1 MGVQENSII
10 VLFDEASFL
19 NAPYTSRSLYKKG
32 TKHIQK
38 VNPYKIKVNATG
50 SLAINGN
57 SSITITNSS
66 TAPEVAIAL
75 INLRITNTINQTSK
89 KQLESVINQIQI
101 NDEDLDKILIK
112 NSEEKTKFTDKIM
125 KAIEKYEEDPTSTL
139 ARIIGKHCKRE
150 SLNNITKRRALK
162 RKITIDKLNNH
173 NIKSQMIKEETIYLI
188 LDNYSVHKS
197 EFIKKVAK
205 ILNIK
210 LIYLPPYS
218 PHLNPIEQL
227 WRKMK
232 NIIKQYL
239 IKSDDYLEKLVIK
252 TFEESLINH
261 HFTDE
266 WYIKFITKVW

>member
-1 MGVQENSII
+1 M
-10 VLFDEASFL
+10 
-19 NAPYTSRSLYKKG
+19 
-32 TKHIQK
+32 
-38 VNPYKIKVNATG
+38 
-50 SLAINGN
+50 
-57 SSITITNSS
+57 
-66 TAPEVAIAL
+66 
-75 INLRITNTINQTSK
+75 
-89 KQLESVINQIQI
+89 
-101 NDEDLDKILIK
+101 
-112 NSEEKTKFTDKIM
+112 KT
-125 KAIEKYEEDPTSTL
+125 IEKYEDDPTSTL

-162 RKITIDKLNNH
+162 RNITTDKLNKH
-173 NIKSQMIKEETIYLI
+173 DIKNKMIKEETIYLI

-197 EFIKKVAK
+197 KFIKKVAK
-205 ILNIK
+205 ILNIQ

-252 TFEESLINH
+252 TFKESLINH
-261 HFTDE
+261 NFTDD

>member
-1 MGVQENSII
+1 M
-10 VLFDEASFL
+10 
-19 NAPYTSRSLYKKG
+19 
-32 TKHIQK
+32 
-38 VNPYKIKVNATG
+38 
-50 SLAINGN
+50 
-57 SSITITNSS
+57 
-66 TAPEVAIAL
+66 
-75 INLRITNTINQTSK
+75 
-89 KQLESVINQIQI
+89 
-101 NDEDLDKILIK
+101 
-112 NSEEKTKFTDKIM
+112 KT
-125 KAIEKYEEDPTSTL
+125 IEKYEDDPTSTL

-162 RKITIDKLNNH
+162 RNITTDKLNKH
-173 NIKSQMIKEETIYLI
+173 DIKNKMIKEETIYLI

-197 EFIKKVAK
+197 KFIKKVAK
-205 ILNIK
+205 ILNIQ

-252 TFEESLINH
+252 TFKESLINH
-261 HFTDE
+261 NFTDN

>member
-1 MGVQENSII
+1 
-10 VLFDEASFL
+10 
-19 NAPYTSRSLYKKG
+19 
-32 TKHIQK
+32 
-38 VNPYKIKVNATG
+38 
-50 SLAINGN
+50 
-57 SSITITNSS
+57 
-66 TAPEVAIAL
+66 
-75 INLRITNTINQTSK
+75 
-89 KQLESVINQIQI
+89 
-101 NDEDLDKILIK
+101 
-112 NSEEKTKFTDKIM
+112 M
-125 KAIEKYEEDPTSTL
+125 KAIEKYEDDPTSTL

-150 SLNNITKRRALK
+150 SLNNITKKRALK
-162 RKITIDKLNNH
+162 RKITTDKLNKH
-173 NIKSQMIKEETIYLI
+173 NIQSKMIKEETIYLI

-197 EFIKKVAK
+197 QFIKKVAK
-205 ILNIK
+205 ILNIQ

-239 IKSDDYLEKLVIK
+239 IKSDNYLEKLVIK

>member
-1 MGVQENSII
+1 M
-10 VLFDEASFL
+10 
-19 NAPYTSRSLYKKG
+19 
-32 TKHIQK
+32 
-38 VNPYKIKVNATG
+38 
-50 SLAINGN
+50 
-57 SSITITNSS
+57 
-66 TAPEVAIAL
+66 
-75 INLRITNTINQTSK
+75 
-89 KQLESVINQIQI
+89 
-101 NDEDLDKILIK
+101 
-112 NSEEKTKFTDKIM
+112 KT
-125 KAIEKYEEDPTSTL
+125 IEKYEDDPTSTL

-162 RKITIDKLNNH
+162 RNITTDKLNKH
-173 NIKSQMIKEETIYLI
+173 DIKNKMIKEETIYLI

-205 ILNIK
+205 ILNIQ

-252 TFEESLINH
+252 TFKESLINH
-261 HFTDE
+261 NFTDD

>member
-1 MGVQENSII
+1 
-10 VLFDEASFL
+10 
-19 NAPYTSRSLYKKG
+19 
-32 TKHIQK
+32 
-38 VNPYKIKVNATG
+38 
-50 SLAINGN
+50 
-57 SSITITNSS
+57 
-66 TAPEVAIAL
+66 
-75 INLRITNTINQTSK
+75 
-89 KQLESVINQIQI
+89 
-101 NDEDLDKILIK
+101 
-112 NSEEKTKFTDKIM
+112 M
-125 KAIEKYEEDPTSTL
+125 KAIEKYEDDPTSTL

-162 RKITIDKLNNH
+162 RNITTDKLNKH
-173 NIKSQMIKEETIYLI
+173 DIKNKMIKEETIYLI

-205 ILNIK
+205 ILNIQ

-252 TFEESLINH
+252 TFKESLINH
-261 HFTDE
+261 NFTDD

>member
-1 MGVQENSII
+1 
-10 VLFDEASFL
+10 
-19 NAPYTSRSLYKKG
+19 
-32 TKHIQK
+32 
-38 VNPYKIKVNATG
+38 
-50 SLAINGN
+50 
-57 SSITITNSS
+57 
-66 TAPEVAIAL
+66 
-75 INLRITNTINQTSK
+75 
-89 KQLESVINQIQI
+89 
-101 NDEDLDKILIK
+101 
-112 NSEEKTKFTDKIM
+112 M
-125 KAIEKYEEDPTSTL
+125 KAIEKYEDDPTSTL

-162 RKITIDKLNNH
+162 RNITTDKLNKH
-173 NIKSQMIKEETIYLI
+173 DIKNKMIKEETIYLI

-197 EFIKKVAK
+197 QFIKKVAK
-205 ILNIK
+205 ILNIQ

-239 IKSDDYLEKLVIK
+239 IKSDNYLEKLVIK

-261 HFTDE
+261 HFTDD

>member
-1 MGVQENSII
+1 M
-10 VLFDEASFL
+10 
-19 NAPYTSRSLYKKG
+19 YKKG

-38 VNPYKIKVNATG
+38 VNPYKIKINATG

-75 INLRITNTINQTSK
+75 INLRIANTTNITTK
-89 KQLESVINQIQI
+89 KQLESIIKQIQI
-101 NDEDLDKILIK
+101 NDKELDKLLMK
-112 NSEEKTKFTDKIM
+112 NSEDKTKFTDKIM
-125 KAIEKYEEDPTSTL
+125 KAIKKYEEDPTSTL

-162 RKITIDKLNNH
+162 RKITINKLNNYD
-173 NIKSQMIKEETIYLI
+173 IKNKMTEEETINLI

-197 EFIKKVAK
+197 EFIKIIAE

-232 NIIKQYL
+232 NITKQYL
-239 IKSDDYLEKLVIK
+239 IKSENYMEKLVIK
-252 TFEESLINH
+252 TFKDSLINH
-261 HFTDE
+261 NLTDE
-266 WYIKFITKVW
+266 WYKKFIIKVR

>member
-1 MGVQENSII
+1 
-10 VLFDEASFL
+10 
-19 NAPYTSRSLYKKG
+19 
-32 TKHIQK
+32 
-38 VNPYKIKVNATG
+38 
-50 SLAINGN
+50 
-57 SSITITNSS
+57 
-66 TAPEVAIAL
+66 
-75 INLRITNTINQTSK
+75 
-89 KQLESVINQIQI
+89 
-101 NDEDLDKILIK
+101 
-112 NSEEKTKFTDKIM
+112 M
-125 KAIEKYEEDPTSTL
+125 KAIEKYEDDPTSTL

-162 RKITIDKLNNH
+162 RNITTDKLNKH
-173 NIKSQMIKEETIYLI
+173 DIKNKMIKEETIYLI

-205 ILNIK
+205 ILNIQ

-252 TFEESLINH
+252 TFKESLINH
-261 HFTDE
+261 NFTDE
-266 WYIKFITKVW
+266 WYIKFITKFGN

>member
-1 MGVQENSII
+1 
-10 VLFDEASFL
+10 
-19 NAPYTSRSLYKKG
+19 
-32 TKHIQK
+32 
-38 VNPYKIKVNATG
+38 
-50 SLAINGN
+50 
-57 SSITITNSS
+57 
-66 TAPEVAIAL
+66 
-75 INLRITNTINQTSK
+75 
-89 KQLESVINQIQI
+89 
-101 NDEDLDKILIK
+101 
-112 NSEEKTKFTDKIM
+112 M
-125 KAIEKYEEDPTSTL
+125 KAIEKYEDDPTSTL
-139 ARIIGKHCKRE
+139 ARIIGKHCKRQ

-162 RKITIDKLNNH
+162 RNITTDKLNKH
-173 NIKSQMIKEETIYLI
+173 DIKNKMIKEETIYLI

-205 ILNIK
+205 ILNIQ

-252 TFEESLINH
+252 TFKESLINH
-261 HFTDE
+261 NFTDD